1 MSNLDRTPTFN
12 LKAVVRETGVKPDTL
27 RAWERRYGLPRP
39 QRSSGGHRLY
49 SQHDIEIIKWLI
61 ARQDEGMSISRA
73 VDLWHSLEAEGQD
86 PLQTMAYATSQAE
99 IPIVSLPGGDTVSE
113 LRRAWVSACLAFDR
127 QSAEQVLS
135 QAFAL
140 YPPEVAC
147 IELLQKGLAEIGE
160 GWYRDEVTV
169 QQEHFASELAMRR
182 LEGLVEATPP
192 PTRPGRLLIGCPP
205 EEEHTFSPLSL
216 TLFLRRRGWDVL
228 YLGANVPLE
237 HLEATIAAAQPQ
249 MVILAAQQLYTAAK
263 LLRVARL
270 LQGQRIPLGYG
281 GLIFNV
287 SPALRSRIPGHF
299 LGEHLDLVPRLVEQV
314 LSSPRMLPPVQV
326 ASEAYQQALVHYRE
340 RQSLIEAQ
348 VWQVTQPGDIL
359 REYLSIANTH
369 LARDIMAALMLG
381 DMNFLGSEMG
391 WIERLL
397 NNYGLPTDL
406 LQGYLNAYYQAAKS
420 HLDERGAP
428 ILDWLV
434 QVVG

>member
-1 MSNLDRTPTFN
+1 MPNLDQTPTFN

-49 SQHDIEIIKWLI
+49 SQHDIETIKWLI

-73 VDLWHSLEAEGQD
+73 VDLWHSLEAEGRD
-86 PLQTMAYATSQAE
+86 PLQAMAYATSRAE
-99 IPIVSLPGGDTVSE
+99 TPIVSLPGGGTVSE
-113 LRRAWVSACLAFDR
+113 LRQAWISACLAFDR
-127 QSAEQVLS
+127 RSAEQVLS

-140 YPPEVAC
+140 YPPELAC

-169 QQEHFASELAMRR
+169 QQEHFTSELAMRR

-237 HLEATIAAAQPQ
+237 HLEATITAAKPQ
-249 MVILAAQQLYTAAK
+249 IVILAAQQLYTAAK
-263 LLRVARL
+263 LLEVARL

-287 SPALRSRIPGHF
+287 LPALRSRIPGHF
-299 LGEHLDLVPRLVEQV
+299 LGEHLDLAPRLVEQV

-326 ASEAYQQALVHYRE
+326 ASGVYKQALVHYRDH
-340 RQSLIEAQ
+340 QSLIEAQ
-348 VWQVTQPGDIL
+348 VWRVTQSEDVL
-359 REYLSIANTH
+359 HEYLAIANTH
-369 LARDIMAALMLG
+369 LARDIMAALVLG
-381 DMNFLGSEMG
+381 DMNLLGSEMS
-391 WIERLL
+391 WMKRLL
-397 NNYGLPTDL
+397 NNQHLPTDQL
-406 LQGYLNAYYQAAKS
+406 RRYLNAYYQAAKS

-428 ILDWLV
+428 ILDWLA